1 VARIV
6 QVKDEA
12 DIQAQRSTI
21 MADMKDKFEK
31 GVNKGASAAKDVGDK
46 AIDKTKEA
54 ARAAGDKMKEAGQKV
69 KDAGK

>member
-1 VARIV
+1 
-6 QVKDEA
+6 
-12 DIQAQRSTI
+12 

-31 GVNKGASAAKDVGDK
+31 GVNKAASAAKDFGGK
-46 AIDKTKEA
+46 AIDKTKEG